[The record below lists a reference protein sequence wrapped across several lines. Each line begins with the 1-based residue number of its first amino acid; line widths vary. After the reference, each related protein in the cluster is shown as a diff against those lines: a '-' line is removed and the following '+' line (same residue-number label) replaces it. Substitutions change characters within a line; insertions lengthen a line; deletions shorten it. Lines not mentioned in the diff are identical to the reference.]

1 METSRRLAGGFTTNQ
16 QQQEVTV
23 VGSRFGLE
31 PLSNKD
37 AHDFSL
43 VVVMVEWPWWLDN
56 AVVTSSSQNPIRTK
70 FDSNKVQ
77 V

>member
-1 METSRRLAGGFTTNQ
+1 MLGIYIFVITLGFGKNGMETSRRLAGGFTTNQ

-43 VVVMVEWPWWLDN
+43 VVVMVDG
-56 AVVTSSSQNPIRTK
+56 A
-70 FDSNKVQ
+70 
-77 V
+77 